1 VGDVGSASP
10 VLETFLRLSLIE
22 GFTAEHLRR
31 LRGGGIA
38 TRLPGAEPPAV
49 RSLRS
54 RAESVLSSPEAGRKA
69 EEIRERCAGNGIAI
83 LPFADPGYPAALRRI
98 PYPPLI
104 LYRSGGPFP
113 EDPAVAVVGSRAP
126 TAAGK
131 EFARDLS
138 RELAAAGWT
147 VVSGMA
153 RGIDAAA
160 HEGAAAAGGVTV
172 AVLGC
177 GVDVV
182 YPPEHGELRE
192 KILLRGA
199 VLSEYPPGTLPLPR
213 RFPARNR
220 IVSGLCRGVVVAE
233 APERSGALITAGT
246 ALEQGREVLV
256 VPGNPWFA
264 HTAGS
269 NRLLRDGAT
278 PVCSAEDVSGAL
290 GVEPLPVRSTL
301 ARGVLCALT
310 GERTAAELS
319 GALGAPLGDVVACLG
334 ELEVAKWV
342 EMRAGGYYKRKTE
355 RPGPIP
361 GVSTEGEWR
370 GR

>member
-1 VGDVGSASP
+1 VGDVGSAVP
-10 VLETFLRLSLIE
+10 ILETFLRLSLIE

-31 LRGGGIA
+31 IRTGGAA
-38 TRLPGAEPPAV
+38 TSLPGAESPSGRV
-49 RSLRS
+49 LRS
-54 RAESVLSSPEAGRKA
+54 RAETILSSREAGR
-69 EEIRERCAGNGIAI
+69 ETDRIRERCARMGIAI
-83 LPFADPGYPAALRRI
+83 LPFGGEGYPAALRLI
-98 PYPPLI
+98 PFPPLI
-104 LYRSGGPFP
+104 LYRCGEPFP

-126 TAAGK
+126 TEAGK
-131 EFARDLS
+131 AFARDLS
-138 RELAAAGWT
+138 RDLAAAGWT

-160 HEGAAAAGGVTV
+160 HEGAVAAGGVTV

-233 APERSGALITAGT
+233 APGRSGALITARA
-246 ALEQGREVLV
+246 ALEQGRDVLV

-290 GVEPLPVRSTL
+290 GVEPLPARSAL
-301 ARGVLCALT
+301 ARGILDALT
-310 GERTAAELS
+310 VDRTAAELS
-319 GALGAPLGDVVACLG
+319 GALGIPLEGVVACLG

-355 RPGPIP
+355 RPGTTP

-370 GR
+370 DR